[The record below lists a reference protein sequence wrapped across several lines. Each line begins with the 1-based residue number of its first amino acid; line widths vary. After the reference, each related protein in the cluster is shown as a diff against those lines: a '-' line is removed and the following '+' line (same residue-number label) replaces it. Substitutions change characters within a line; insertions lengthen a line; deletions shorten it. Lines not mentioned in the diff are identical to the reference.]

1 MHTVNDTRTMG
12 WLGSA
17 RHLGIET
24 IGKDILMKKKRRS
37 REEVVRML
45 QEAEAK
51 IAGGRSVEDAS
62 QELGVSVPTFYL
74 WRRKYGGGQGQADQG
89 KRVRELEQ
97 ENAQL
102 KQFVGEQALEILRL
116 KQTIEEM

>member
-1 MHTVNDTRTMG
+1 
-12 WLGSA
+12 
-17 RHLGIET
+17 
-24 IGKDILMKKKRRS
+24 
-37 REEVVRML
+37 ML